1 MPSPTVPGG
10 LEFLEPLLSKKSPGW
25 SQRDPRKCGEP
36 DRAGNGVRSACF
48 RLSHPSL
55 PPPPA
60 SEIAAGPQ
68 SFPKLAHEPQVW
80 PGDTAG
86 VVAVEPAVDSM
97 DIYGGREQ
105 GGDRSGQAYSQ
116 PSSCPRHTHPSCSF
130 CLGKEQRPQV
140 SVREKDK

>member
-1 MPSPTVPGG
+1 MVPKGPQQVWSAG
-10 LEFLEPLLSKKSPGW
+10 QGRERRQERLL
-25 SQRDPRKCGEP
+25 QT
-36 DRAGNGVRSACF
+36 
-48 RLSHPSL
+48 LTSL
-55 PPPPA
+55 LVPPPPA

-68 SFPKLAHEPQVW
+68 SFPKLAREPQVW

-116 PSSCPRHTHPSCSF
+116 PSSCPQRVTHTQAAASA
-130 CLGKEQRPQV
+130 LGKSRGLKRAPGRRT
-140 SVREKDK
+140 SSPLTY

>member
-1 MPSPTVPGG
+1 MVTKGPQQVWSAGQG
-10 LEFLEPLLSKKSPGW
+10 RERRQERLL
-25 SQRDPRKCGEP
+25 QT
-36 DRAGNGVRSACF
+36 
-48 RLSHPSL
+48 LTSL
-55 PPPPA
+55 LVPPPPA

-68 SFPKLAHEPQVW
+68 SFPKLAREPQVW

-116 PSSCPRHTHPSCSF
+116 PHLVPSGSHTPKLQLLPWETAEASSEHQGR
-130 CLGKEQRPQV
+130 GQV
-140 SVREKDK
+140 AL